1 MTLVLSSDL
10 GKLITLEELLNLS
23 PNLESL
29 LLSIFSKLGSRERMI
44 FSSQPDSRFAGDSLI
59 VLDYLGGGESYAL
72 VKGTLAPIYPRK
84 SAKFFFN
91 LDLRGLTVLVTN
103 LRLEQDSALLVS
115 KDGSNITLG
124 IIPLS
129 HVSDNVSK
137 EET

>member
-59 VLDYLGGGESYAL
+59 VLDYLVGGESYAL

-124 IIPLS
+124 VIPLS